1 MSKLLHF
8 LLRFLVLPVG
18 EADPP
23 PPDTDPAP
31 AGEDTLDD
39 LIDASADLPEPDPGS
54 PDTPDAVATAPRRA
68 TPDYERELLV
78 ERTRR
83 ETLEQMQRP
92 TPISR
97 GDPEFEAEEQR
108 LADARKTMDAN
119 SYGWLKWQTDQTR
132 ANRATQRE
140 AQNALREARDVSDRA
155 AFDRVQTTN
164 PGLYKLYADKVES
177 EVVRLR
183 NAGVQVPGRRDILKY
198 LAGNDLLDGKLK
210 KTTAAPRP
218 STPAAPTQTVD
229 RGRMPVTRSDVRGR
243 ANAAS
248 DAEKRAERLRNVN
261 I

>member
-1 MSKLLHF
+1 MATYLPTLKQLQYLVALKDHGHFGRAAEVCFVTQSTMS
-8 LLRFLVLPVG
+8 
-18 EADPP
+18 
-23 PPDTDPAP
+23 
-31 AGEDTLDD
+31 AG
-39 LIDASADLPEPDPGS
+39 I
-54 PDTPDAVATAPRRA
+54 
-68 TPDYERELLV
+68 RELETLIGVTLV

-92 TPISR
+92 APISR
-97 GDPEFEAEEQR
+97 GDPEFEAEERR
-108 LADARKTMDAN
+108 LEEARRTMDAN

-218 STPAAPTQTVD
+218 STPSAPTQTID